1 MFSVSSFVVGFLRV
15 VEHEHHRLVGGP
27 TPRVRV
33 VVVVVVVKTV
43 VVALILIK
51 GVGTMCPIFLR
62 HFPYYLLLEMMNRM
76 R

>member
-1 MFSVSSFVVGFLRV
+1 M

-51 GVGTMCPIFLR
+51 GVQCAPFLIFDA
-62 HFPYYLLLEMMNRM
+62 FSLLPFTRDDE
-76 R
+76 

>member
-1 MFSVSSFVVGFLRV
+1 MLGFLRV
-15 VEHEHHRLVGGP
+15 VDTNTTDWLWA
-27 TPRVRV
+27 TPAFES
-33 VVVVVVVKTV
+33 VVVVVVKTV

>member
-1 MFSVSSFVVGFLRV
+1 V
-15 VEHEHHRLVGGP
+15 VEHKEHHRLVGGP

-33 VVVVVVVKTV
+33 VVVVDVVVKTV

>member
-1 MFSVSSFVVGFLRV
+1 MFSRFEFVARRRVLRV
-15 VEHEHHRLVGGP
+15 VEHEHHRLDGGP

-62 HFPYYLLLEMMNRM
+62 HFPYYLEMMMM